1 MTPTDWIVIVGL
13 IALGSK
19 NVRGLILIG
28 LILLAI
34 SSLFGMLN

>member
-19 NVRGLILIG
+19 IIRGLILIG
-28 LILLAI
+28 LVLFAI
-34 SSLFGMLN
+34 SSLFGLE